1 MTIKPVNP
9 NLGPKRDKVATAS
22 GSQGSGGPLS
32 AVDDTPS
39 VTVRDSFQRVTDHQ
53 RKFTVRLDADLHK
66 RFKTAAAVE
75 EVNMGVV
82 VEQLIAQWLNEKG
95 H

>member
-1 MTIKPVNP
+1 MSIKPPTNP
-9 NLGPKRDKVATAS
+9 NLGPKKPSGDRTVVATS
-22 GSQGSGGPLS
+22 IDS
-32 AVDDTPS
+32 PS
-39 VTVRDSFQRVTDHQ
+39 VRDSFQRVTDHQ
-53 RKFTVRLDADLHK
+53 RKFTVRLDANLHK

-82 VEQLIAQWLNEKG
+82 VEQLIAQWLTDKG